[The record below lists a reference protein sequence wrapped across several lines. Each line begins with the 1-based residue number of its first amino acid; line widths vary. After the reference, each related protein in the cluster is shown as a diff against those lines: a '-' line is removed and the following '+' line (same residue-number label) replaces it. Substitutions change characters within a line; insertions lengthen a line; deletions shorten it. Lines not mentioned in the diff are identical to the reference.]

1 MRFKTKS
8 KWWVNLWFYGLR
20 KIDGIDISVFK
31 NKFIENPIYVFRKEL
46 DKLSKEKLIEV
57 DENSIKLTKK
67 GLDLAN
73 QVWLEFIN

>member
-1 MRFKTKS
+1 M
-8 KWWVNLWFYGLR
+8 NLWFYGLR
-20 KIDGIDISVFK
+20 KINGIDISVFK